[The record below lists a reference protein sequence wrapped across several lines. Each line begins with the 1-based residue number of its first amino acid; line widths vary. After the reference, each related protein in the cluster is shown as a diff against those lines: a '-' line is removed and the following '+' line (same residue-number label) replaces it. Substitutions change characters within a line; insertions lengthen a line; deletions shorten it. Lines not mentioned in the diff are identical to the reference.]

1 MLLPAS
7 RRARESFSRN
17 KVQKF
22 SQVIFATV
30 VAVSSL
36 GLGAQAQGASNDST
50 TTTIVSSS
58 TIADTTSSSPSTT
71 STVVPV
77 PTAAQTASQYPT
89 RALRFPPYTRLN
101 PPQLPNKSGS
111 GRRVIY
117 KNNLQWVWVVDAQN
131 TVVRVMPVSGR
142 RGVPT
147 PGEYK
152 VDSQSLRSYSLD
164 YEGVWFNNMTR
175 FALGPAG
182 GNIGFHAIPT
192 KNGKPLQTEEQ
203 LGSFQGSGCLR
214 MSPED
219 AKFIFNFAKPGTKVV
234 VLP

>member
-1 MLLPAS
+1 MHKLNKT
-7 RRARESFSRN
+7 SFA
-17 KVQKF
+17 
-22 SQVIFATV
+22 ILA
-30 VAVSSL
+30 ACSSL
-36 GLGAQAQGASNDST
+36 LLSVHAQAAANDST
-50 TTTIVSSS
+50 TTT
-58 TIADTTSSSPSTT
+58 TSSINTNTGGSASTSTT
-71 STVVPV
+71 STVVPA

-117 KNNLQWVWVVDAQN
+117 KINLQWVWVVDNQN
-131 TVVRVMPVSGR
+131 NVVRVMPVSGR

-152 VDSQSLRSYSLD
+152 VNSQSLRSYSLD
-164 YEGVWFNNMTR
+164 FEGVWFNNMTR

-182 GNIGFHAIPT
+182 GNIGFHDIPK
-192 KNGKPLQTEEQ
+192 KNGKVMQTEDQ
-203 LGSFQGSGCLR
+203 LGTFQGSGCIR
-214 MSPED
+214 MSPAD
-219 AKFIFNFAKPGTKVV
+219 AKFIFDFAKPGTKVV

>member
-1 MLLPAS
+1 MHKL
-7 RRARESFSRN
+7 N
-17 KVQKF
+17 KVC
-22 SQVIFATV
+22 VATL
-30 VAVSSL
+30 VAVISF
-36 GLGAQAQGASNDST
+36 GLAAQAQGASNDST
-50 TTTIVSSS
+50 TTTTPSSNTTAGGEKS
-58 TIADTTSSSPSTT
+58 TSTSSTT
-71 STVVPV
+71 STVVPA
-77 PTAAQTASQYPT
+77 PTAAQMASLYPD
-89 RALRFPPYTRLN
+89 RSVRFPPYTRLN
-101 PPQLPNKSGS
+101 PPQLPNKSGF

-117 KNNLQWVWVVDAQN
+117 KHRLQWVWVVNAQN
-131 TVVRVMPVSGR
+131 YVVRVMPVSGR

-152 VDSQSLRSYSLD
+152 VNSQSLRSYSLD

-192 KNGKPLQTEEQ
+192 KNGKVLQTEEQ
-203 LGSFQGSGCLR
+203 LGSFQGSGCIR

-219 AKFIFNFAKPGTKVV
+219 AKFIFDFAKPGTKVV

>member
-1 MLLPAS
+1 M
-7 RRARESFSRN
+7 N
-17 KVQKF
+17 KIIKAV
-22 SQVIFATV
+22 FATL

-36 GLGAQAQGASNDST
+36 AIGAQAHGASNDST
-50 TTTIVSSS
+50 TTTTASPT
-58 TIADTTSSSPSTT
+58 TIADTSSSSSSTT
-71 STVVPV
+71 STVVPA
-77 PTAAQTASQYPT
+77 PTAAQTALQYPT

-111 GRRVIY
+111 GRRVVY
-117 KNNLQWVWVVDAQN
+117 KNNLQWVWLVDAQN
-131 TVVRVMPVSGR
+131 NVVRVVPVSGR

-147 PGEYK
+147 PGEYR
-152 VDSQSLRSYSLD
+152 VNSQSLRSYSLD

-175 FALGPAG
+175 FALGPEG

-214 MSPED
+214 MSSKD
-219 AKFIFNFAKPGTKVV
+219 AKFIFNFAKLGTKVV